1 MEYDND
7 RLIKPVNKIEV
18 FFWVLVF
25 LFYPLIN
32 FFTFF
37 SRDAVFLPVLLGI
50 SALTFPLYFLYS
62 KVIIPDFLYRKRYVW
77 FCIISV
83 GIYASIH
90 LLLMFCYS
98 FIHPDRSVIEE
109 ARFRIY
115 QSYFTYSTVSFTR
128 EGLWCIL
135 NMTFAASISF
145 LRKYLD
151 EGDLLTALER
161 DNMDFKVRYLRSQL
175 NPHFLFNTL
184 NSIYSLSLQKAD
196 EAPEVVIKLSAL
208 MRYMLYDCA
217 DEKVPLN
224 KEIEFIQNYI
234 EIEKIRHKAD
244 IRFNVEGETDNV
256 MIEPLLF
263 MPFIENGFKH
273 AFENAYSNAFVYITL
288 KKENERISL
297 TIINNTNID
306 LATQANRI
314 QGTSMTNSKNV
325 LEMLYP
331 KSYTL
336 DIIQTDKEEQ
346 RKSELRLKHAR
357 DRLESL
363 YPNSALDVILSNNAF
378 TVSLIIKSQR
388 LGKMYHS

>member
-1 MEYDND
+1 
-7 RLIKPVNKIEV
+7 
-18 FFWVLVF
+18 
-25 LFYPLIN
+25 
-32 FFTFF
+32 
-37 SRDAVFLPVLLGI
+37 
-50 SALTFPLYFLYS
+50 
-62 KVIIPDFLYRKRYVW
+62 
-77 FCIISV
+77 
-83 GIYASIH
+83 
-90 LLLMFCYS
+90 
-98 FIHPDRSVIEE
+98 
-109 ARFRIY
+109 
-115 QSYFTYSTVSFTR
+115 
-128 EGLWCIL
+128 
-135 NMTFAASISF
+135 MTFAASISF

-161 DNMDFKVRYLRSQL
+161 DNLDFKLKYLRSQL

-208 MRYMLYDCA
+208 MRFMLYDCA
-217 DEKVPLN
+217 EEKVPLS

-244 IRFNVEGETDNV
+244 IRFTVEGETDNV

-273 AFENAYSNAFVYITL
+273 AFENTYTNAFVYITL
-288 KKENERISL
+288 RKENDKISL
-297 TIINNTNID
+297 SIINNTNID

-357 DRLESL
+357 ERLESL
-363 YPNSALDVILSNNAF
+363 YPDSALDVILSNNAF